1 MNIYNESVDYNK
13 KYIKYKIKYLEAK
26 NKNIVGGHYYDNKIY
41 NNISGGYDVN
51 NIIIIFINNINNY
64 IINKNNTTIDKLNS
78 KTSEL
83 NEIDNYSYPILLGII
98 QFLLCVI
105 CHLMTFNTSI
115 IDVVIKLSDL
125 IANYFESQDI
135 NQFINDFYRTIP
147 CNRQFAEIFKQ
158 LFESLSNHLKSKI
171 KDFVIKLRENNDK
184 FLNKIKERGL
194 KIIYT
199 GMQIKNS
206 CTTSAINNAKKYLQ
220 LSMQFNYEK
229 IFGNYNGGGLILE
242 TINYNGCSGF
252 NITTKDIYKL
262 YDTIKNFT
270 IEQLKDVVIEDIDNN
285 IIKILYISKYLI
297 KFIFRMIFVVVP
309 NIKIQQILD
318 VIDSILSLIITIYI
332 LSLDIINEYII
343 DFFEQ
348 ILPKNN
354 LNKLIMELVKSTI
367 VDQSCKFN

>member
-1 MNIYNESVDYNK
+1 
-13 KYIKYKIKYLEAK
+13 
-26 NKNIVGGHYYDNKIY
+26 
-41 NNISGGYDVN
+41 
-51 NIIIIFINNINNY
+51 
-64 IINKNNTTIDKLNS
+64 
-78 KTSEL
+78 
-83 NEIDNYSYPILLGII
+83 
-98 QFLLCVI
+98 
-105 CHLMTFNTSI
+105 MTFNTSI

-135 NQFINDFYRTIP
+135 NQFIHDFYKTIP
-147 CNRQFAEIFKQ
+147 CNRQFTEIFKQ

-194 KIIYT
+194 KIIFT

-220 LSMQFNYEK
+220 LLIRLNYG
-229 IFGNYNGGGLILE
+229 IRLGNNKGGGLNLE

-252 NITTKDIYKL
+252 TTKDIYNL

-285 IIKILYISKYLI
+285 IIKILYIFKYLI
-297 KFIFRMIFVVVP
+297 KFIFRMIFVEVP

-367 VDQSCKFN
+367 IDQSCKFN

>member
-41 NNISGGYDVN
+41 NNISGGYNVN

-64 IINKNNTTIDKLNS
+64 INKNNTTIDKLNS

-83 NEIDNYSYPILLGII
+83 NEIDNYSYQILLGII

-125 IANYFESQDI
+125 IANYFESRDI
-135 NQFINDFYRTIP
+135 NQFINDFYITIP
-147 CNRQFAEIFKQ
+147 CNRQFTEIFKQ
-158 LFESLSNHLKSKI
+158 LFKSLSNHLKSEI
-171 KDFVIKLRENNDK
+171 NVFVKKLRENNDK

-206 CTTSAINNAKKYLQ
+206 CTTSAINNAIKYLQ
-220 LSMQFNYEK
+220 LPTRFNDK
-229 IFGNYNGGGLILE
+229 IFSNYKGGGLIVE
-242 TINYNGCSGF
+242 TIKYNGCSGF
-252 NITTKDIYKL
+252 NITTNNIYNL
-262 YDTIKNFT
+262 YVTIKNFT